1 LCGIL
6 SKFKNKI
13 KLFYGIIPHK
23 KGLLTMKY
31 TLLIDSRDETGLIY
45 KISKILF
52 ESGINITNE
61 QEFVDNENSKFFY
74 RSEISGT
81 IEIEKLK
88 NSLQNILPLANIR
101 ITQKRTKK
109 IVILATKEAHALGD
123 ILIKQYSGD
132 FDINIQAVIAN
143 RDNLQNLVEKFNIP
157 FHYINADNIDR
168 VSHENQ
174 MMEIINN
181 YNPDLIIL
189 AKFMRILTPNFVEKY
204 PNKIIN
210 IHHSFLPAFIGAN
223 PYKQAYKRGVKIIG
237 ATAHF
242 VNNDLDDGPIIE
254 QDITRVNHEMNWEE
268 MRNKGRDVEK
278 NVLSRAIKMAIEDRI
293 FVYDNKTIIL

>member
-1 LCGIL
+1 
-6 SKFKNKI
+6 
-13 KLFYGIIPHK
+13 
-23 KGLLTMKY
+23 MKY
-31 TLLIDSRDETGLIY
+31 ILLIDSKDEKGLIY
-45 KISKILF
+45 KISKVLY
-52 ESGINITNE
+52 ENNINITNE
-61 QEFVDNENSKFFY
+61 QEFVDNENNKFFY
-74 RSEISGT
+74 RSEISG
-81 IEIEKLK
+81 EIDIKKLK
-88 NSLQNILPLANIR
+88 NSLQNILPLANIK
-101 ITQKRTKK
+101 ITQKRRKNV
-109 IVILATKEAHALGD
+109 VILATKEAHALGD
-123 ILIKQYSGD
+123 ILIKQYSND

-143 RDNLQNLVEKFNIP
+143 RDNLKDLVEKFNIP
-157 FHYINADNIDR
+157 FYYINADDLDR
-168 VSHENQ
+168 IEHENK
-174 MMEIINN
+174 MVEVISK

-254 QDITRVNHEMNWEE
+254 QDITRVNHEMTWEE

-278 NVLSRAIKMAIEDRI
+278 NVLSRAIKLAIEDRI

>member
-1 LCGIL
+1 
-6 SKFKNKI
+6 
-13 KLFYGIIPHK
+13 
-23 KGLLTMKY
+23 MRY
-31 TLLIDSRDETGLIY
+31 TLLIDSKDEKGLIY
-45 KISKILF
+45 KISKTLF
-52 ESGINITNE
+52 TKGINITNE

-74 RSEISGT
+74 RSEISGDLD
-81 IEIEKLK
+81 IKELK
-88 NSLQNILPLANIR
+88 SSLQNTLPLANIK
-101 ITQKRTKK
+101 ITQKRTKNV
-109 IVILATKEAHALGD
+109 VILATKEAHALGD

-132 FDINIQAVIAN
+132 FDINIKSVIAN
-143 RDNLQNLVEKFNIP
+143 RENLKDLVEKFNIP
-157 FHYINADNIDR
+157 FHYINADNMER
-168 VSHENQ
+168 VEHENRMIELIEKQ
-174 MMEIINN
+174 
-181 YNPDLIIL
+181 NPDLIIL
-189 AKFMRILTPNFVEKY
+189 AKFMRILTPNFVEKF

-254 QDITRVNHEMNWEE
+254 QDITRVNHEMSWEE

-278 NVLSRAIKMAIEDRI
+278 NVLSRAIKIVIEDRI